1 MVTKF
6 HKNKIYRVNEKTD
19 RQGNVAYKVESVDS
33 FIDAIFG
40 LWSEY
45 EKENKSLDDA
55 IMQIEFIDRYKLKNE
70 KIVHKEIR
78 K

>member
-33 FIDAIFG
+33 FIDALLG

-45 EKENKSLDDA
+45 EKENKSLDEA
-55 IMQIEFIDRYKLKNE
+55 IEQIKFIDGYKLKKE